1 MESQETQSRQ
11 AGRRAVDWEGVL
23 GVPNPSSPMVYDVYR
38 AGNGPV
44 PHDVMG
50 MGSAMQCP
58 CQQRLPCVIC
68 RDAGTLQ
75 GASTEG
81 TGLRAKSEEI
91 LALLPK
97 NSED

>member
-1 MESQETQSRQ
+1 M
-11 AGRRAVDWEGVL
+11 DWEGVL

-50 MGSAMQCP
+50 MGSAVQCP

-81 TGLRAKSEEI
+81 TGLRAKSEES